1 MLTCNV
7 FIARKTRVTMST
19 LQAVAQIPAFMAGS
33 ILTLRRRKDVAL
45 VALAFEGIGFVFW
58 IGRARSLSERA
69 SMKLGG
75 DPT

>member
-7 FIARKTRVTMST
+7 FIARKTRATMST

-45 VALAFEGIGFVFW
+45 VGFRGHWFRLLDW
-58 IGRARSLSERA
+58 PRTFAQ
-69 SMKLGG
+69 
-75 DPT
+75 